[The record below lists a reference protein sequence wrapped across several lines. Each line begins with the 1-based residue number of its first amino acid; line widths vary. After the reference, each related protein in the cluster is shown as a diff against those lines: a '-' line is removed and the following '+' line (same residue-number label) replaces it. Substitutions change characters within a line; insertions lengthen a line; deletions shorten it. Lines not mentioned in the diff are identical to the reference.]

1 VVDNDLFS
9 TVGETSSSPVYTEPL
24 AALCRPRDL
33 DDFLGHE
40 SLKTNPIVRQI
51 LGGTLTTNL
60 ILWGPPG
67 VGKTSFVRLL
77 RERTTRHFVEF
88 SASESKVSDFKKL
101 ISEAQRPGHPGFL
114 LFVDEIH
121 RLSKVQQ
128 DSLLQAVEDGRL
140 MLVGTTTENPA
151 YTLSRALLSRSIVV
165 ELRALK
171 SSDLK
176 DLLGKALRRY
186 AGNRAVLD
194 TLNHMQMDQ
203 SLEHIAH
210 LSGGDARRALLI
222 LDCVLG
228 LDAQLLTDVER
239 LKVDLKTFLPQA
251 RFEALDDERH
261 YRLISDY
268 IKAMRASDEAKA
280 LDRLAKLL
288 MAGEDPL
295 FVSRR
300 LLIFAAED
308 VGMASSHLQAYVVAV
323 HQAVQAVG
331 MPEARIL
338 LAAATLAASRA
349 RKSREAYDKIEEAWN
364 NSERESF

>member
-1 VVDNDLFS
+1 
-9 TVGETSSSPVYTEPL
+9 
-24 AALCRPRDL
+24 
-33 DDFLGHE
+33 
-40 SLKTNPIVRQI
+40 
-51 LGGTLTTNL
+51 
-60 ILWGPPG
+60 
-67 VGKTSFVRLL
+67 
-77 RERTTRHFVEF
+77 
-88 SASESKVSDFKKL
+88 
-101 ISEAQRPGHPGFL
+101 
-114 LFVDEIH
+114 
-121 RLSKVQQ
+121 
-128 DSLLQAVEDGRL
+128 
-140 MLVGTTTENPA
+140 
-151 YTLSRALLSRSIVV
+151 
-165 ELRALK
+165 
-171 SSDLK
+171 
-176 DLLGKALRRY
+176 
-186 AGNRAVLD
+186 
-194 TLNHMQMDQ
+194 
-203 SLEHIAH
+203 
-210 LSGGDARRALLI
+210 LI